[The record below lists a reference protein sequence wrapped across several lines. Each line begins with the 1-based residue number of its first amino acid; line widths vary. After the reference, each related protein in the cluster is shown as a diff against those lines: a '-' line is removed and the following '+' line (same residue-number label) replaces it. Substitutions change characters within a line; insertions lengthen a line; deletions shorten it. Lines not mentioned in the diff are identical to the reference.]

1 MAGRFQSR
9 RHKGTIDISSDE
21 SFELIGAIS
30 NTMQH
35 RHSERSYVCS
45 KGLAIETSV
54 IHSHFTPALSWCL
67 STETLSGA
75 SKRQKHTLT
84 SLLNIM
90 FTCVTPNS
98 SRGELLNSFI

>member
-1 MAGRFQSR
+1 MNA
-9 RHKGTIDISSDE
+9 IDIKVLSVIPFSIDTAN
-21 SFELIGAIS
+21 G
-30 NTMQH
+30 
-35 RHSERSYVCS
+35 SYVCS

-67 STETLSGA
+67 STATLSGA

-98 SRGELLNSFI
+98 SRGELLNSFICSSLKGIL